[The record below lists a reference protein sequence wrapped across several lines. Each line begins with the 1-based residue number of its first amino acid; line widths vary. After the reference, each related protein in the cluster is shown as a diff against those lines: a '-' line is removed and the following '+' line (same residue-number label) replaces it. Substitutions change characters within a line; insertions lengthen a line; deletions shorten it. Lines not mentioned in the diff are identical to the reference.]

1 MAGEAKQVS
10 VELIPVE
17 RILRKDGFYVFRDLP
32 GTTAQTAAN
41 YGHFFT
47 AINPCEVL
55 VVSEV
60 HTVAGSDGGAVTLD
74 IEKCTGTTAIGS
86 GTSILASTFNLKSTA
101 YTPVRKSGTG
111 LSSARQLEA
120 GDRLA
125 WKTSGTLT
133 ALQGVQVTLYIKHLG
148 RGDYR

>member
-1 MAGEAKQVS
+1 MKTEKI
-10 VELIPVE
+10 EYIPVE
-17 RILRKDGFYVFRDLP
+17 RILRKDGFYVLRDLP
-32 GTTAQTAAN
+32 GATAQTSTN
-41 YGHFFT
+41 YGQFFT

-60 HTVAGSDGGAVTLD
+60 HAVAGTDPGSVTLD

-86 GTSILASTFNLKSTA
+86 GTSILTGTFSLKSTA

-111 LSSARQLEA
+111 LSSARALDP

-133 ALQGVQVTLYIKHLG
+133 ALQGVQITLYIKHLG